1 MRHQFVHRAIRHG
14 MRMYKRAVHV
24 GSMVDRGVRTAAAVY
39 ARAIQPALVDAGVDT
54 RKADKVLKSGYDHYN
69 MYADNI
75 QRGINV
81 VDNIAANLRGGSFSY
96 R

>member
-1 MRHQFVHRAIRHG
+1 MRHHFVHRAIRHG
-14 MRMYKRAVHV
+14 VHMYKKAVHY
-24 GSMVDRGVRTAAAVY
+24 GSMVDRGVRTVAAIY

-81 VDNIAANLRGGSFSY
+81 VDSIAANLRGGSFSY

>member
-1 MRHQFVHRAIRHG
+1 MRHHIVHRAIRHG
-14 MRMYKRAVHV
+14 ARMYKKAVHY
-24 GSMVDRGVRTAAAVY
+24 GSMVDRGVRTAAAIY